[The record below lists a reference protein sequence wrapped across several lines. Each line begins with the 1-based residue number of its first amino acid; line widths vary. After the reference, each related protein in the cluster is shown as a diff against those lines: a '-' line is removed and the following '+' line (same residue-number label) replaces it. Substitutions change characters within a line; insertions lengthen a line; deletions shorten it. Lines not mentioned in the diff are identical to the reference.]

1 VNEPITILITELD
14 GNPPK
19 RTWQE
24 LEDLVNR
31 GAVVHLCASRGT
43 RLLTGDKTKGPWPW
57 SRLNGDYYRRAI
69 DYFVPTGEWDGAGSG
84 KHERYRGTRERLSR
98 R

>member
-1 VNEPITILITELD
+1 MNEPITILITELD

-31 GAVVHLCASRGT
+31 GTVVHLCASRGT

-57 SRLNGDYYRRAI
+57 FKANGYGYRRAI
-69 DYFVPTGEWDGAGSG
+69 DHFVPTGNWDGGSSR
-84 KHERYRGTRERLSR
+84 KRERLSR